1 MDITKRDS
9 KMLKGV
15 AILSMLMLHLFC
27 RKENLPYT
35 PLLWIGNTP
44 LIYYFGLFGDICV
57 AMYCFVS
64 GYAHYLQSS
73 KTELQQRWKRLL
85 RFMIPFWVIAVV
97 FSLIGMLTGNA
108 VIPGSIKE
116 FLLNCLTIK
125 NSYNGAW
132 WYANTYILLV
142 ALQPL
147 SHKFAERC
155 PAWLVILSTFA
166 FYTVG
171 YGIRFWGWGACDSVI
186 LSWFITHIGLLG
198 TSYFPYAIGM
208 LFCKKQVISLL
219 RQRLTPIKAHNMYMF
234 TALIFAGMIVGHGI
248 VQSLFVA
255 VITAAVTIVLLCV
268 CPLPKR
274 LTSLLC
280 CLGEHSTNIWLV
292 HMFFCTVLFDGFVF
306 CAKYPLLIFLLLLA
320 VSLASSYVIKWLS
333 KPILKLVRET
343 P

>member
-44 LIYYFGLFGDICV
+44 VVYYFGLFGDICV
-57 AMYCFVS
+57 SIYCFIS

-73 KTELQQRWKRLL
+73 EVDVRNRWKHLQ
-85 RFMIPFWVIAVV
+85 RFLIPFWVIITI
-97 FSLIGMLTGNA
+97 FSLVGILLGDNT
-108 VIPGSIKE
+108 IPGSFKD

-147 SHKFAERC
+147 SIKFVKHC
-155 PAWLVILSTFA
+155 PTWLVFFSTFIT
-166 FYTVG
+166 YTIG
-171 YGIRFWGWGACDSVI
+171 YGIRFWGWGSCDSVT
-186 LSWFITHIGLLG
+186 LSWIITHIGLLA

-208 LFCKKQVISLL
+208 LFCKKQIISLL
-219 RQRLTPIKAHNMYMF
+219 QQKLAALRIRKVYMYIF
-234 TALIFAGMIVGHGI
+234 TALLFTSMIVVHGI
-248 VQSLFVA
+248 FPSLFVA
-255 VITAAVTIVLLCV
+255 FISATVTIVLLCI

-274 LTSLLC
+274 ITDLLC
-280 CLGEHSTNIWLV
+280 YFGKHSTNIWLI
-292 HMFFCTVLFDGFVF
+292 HMFYYGNLFNDFVF
-306 CAKYPLLIFLLLLA
+306 CMKYPIPIFLLLLT
-320 VSLASSYVIKWLS
+320 VSLLSSYIIKWIS
-333 KPILKLVRET
+333 KPILKLVR
-343 P
+343 

>member
-27 RKENLPYT
+27 HRENLPYT
-35 PLLWIGNTP
+35 PLLWIGGTP
-44 LIYYFGLFGDICV
+44 LIYYFALFGDICV
-57 AMYCFVS
+57 AVYCFVS
-64 GYAHYLQSS
+64 GYAHYMQSS
-73 KTELQQRWKRLL
+73 EAEIKKRWKHLL
-85 RFMIPFWVIAVV
+85 HFLIPFWVIAAV
-97 FSLIGMLTGNA
+97 FSLIGLLAGNS

-116 FLLNCLTIK
+116 FLLNCLTVK

-147 SHKFAERC
+147 SRKFVERC
-155 PAWLVILSTFA
+155 PAWLVMLLTFG

-186 LSWFITHIGLLG
+186 PSWIITHVGLLG

-219 RQRLTPIKAHNMYMF
+219 RQRLTAINVRNIYIFTVLMF
-234 TALIFAGMIVGHGI
+234 TGMIVVHGM

-255 VITAAVTIVLLCV
+255 VVTATVTIILLCV

-280 CLGEHSTNIWLV
+280 YLGEHSTNIWLV
-292 HMFFCTVLFDGFVF
+292 HMFFYSVLFEGFVF
-306 CAKYPLLIFLLLLA
+306 CAKYPIPVFLLLLLA
-320 VSLASSYVIKWLS
+320 SLASSYVIKWLS
-333 KPILKLVRET
+333 KPILKLVR
-343 P
+343 